1 MKPKKSSN
9 RRSKRNPAN
18 SQTKMIA
25 KCTNSAS
32 KRDTIDSLIS
42 DGDQQS
48 IDFSQGTEMG
58 PESLDVAESSRISGG
73 RREEV
78 AAASVDSEA
87 IAAATILV
95 DIASSRPS
103 SHATAPGAAFP
114 TSEEEEVADS
124 LLLLKGGDGDTSD
137 RDEKEQEL
145 PLLIEKGLSQN
156 VLDWDTASDRL
167 KKESFRDNFDG
178 HIEKGDYT
186 VGPCSF
192 FKGGE
197 DGRMFPCA
205 HPQTSTKNSLQM
217 QLDVDSLGPSL
228 SQVQLFSVLE
238 FSPDWAFS
246 GFETKVLILGTF
258 LGGMENNN
266 TTRWCCMFG
275 EVEVLAEV
283 LGTNALRC
291 HAPAH
296 VPGTVPFYVT
306 CSNRLACSEVRQ
318 FEYRDT
324 PSESISI
331 LDVNDESEEELRL
344 QLRLAKM
351 ILRGV
356 DSKWLDCSLEK
367 CEKCILKK
375 DMYSMGTAD
384 EDDWAKIEIAV
395 NAMGKNHENPRK
407 ALMQK
412 LLKERLFE
420 WLVCKAH
427 EGGKGLNILDDKGQ
441 GVIHLAAA
449 LGYEWAMSPI
459 VASGISPSFRDLCGW
474 TGLHWA
480 AFFGREETVV
490 ALVQLG
496 AAPGAVEDPTSKFP
510 EGRTAADLASSRGH
524 KGIAEYLAQADLMRN
539 PSSSTLNL
547 SVNLAAE
554 KDIETLEQSV
564 VGPLDALSRRK

>member
-32 KRDTIDSLIS
+32 KSDTIDSLIS
-42 DGDQQS
+42 DGDQ
-48 IDFSQGTEMG
+48 QGTEMG

-73 RREEV
+73 EREEV

-103 SHATAPGAAFP
+103 SHATAPGAASPATFP

-197 DGRMFPCA
+197 DGRMLPCA

-228 SQVQLFSVLE
+228 SQVQLFSILE

-324 PSESISI
+324 PSETISI

-412 LLKERLFE
+412 LLKE
-420 WLVCKAH
+420 
-427 EGGKGLNILDDKGQ
+427 
-441 GVIHLAAA
+441 
-449 LGYEWAMSPI
+449 
-459 VASGISPSFRDLCGW
+459 
-474 TGLHWA
+474 
-480 AFFGREETVV
+480 REETVV